1 MCEGCLA
8 EKILVFSMAAPPAKA
23 KDWKLILVTACLT
36 IPAGVLAGIA
46 LQRSGLPAALWRT
59 FAPVPAPMRV
69 AGSVIWSDPFV
80 LLVVGQSNAAN
91 HGEPSARAGP
101 ATYALAADGLYP
113 LQDPLPGASGLGGSP
128 WPHWAALQQ
137 RARPGSQVVV
147 AAIAQGSS
155 AVADWIP
162 GGVHAQRLPEVLKAL
177 RSQEL
182 AVDAVVWHQ
191 GETEAWSGGDA
202 AAYAANL
209 RRWIGSV
216 RGLGINAPI
225 YVCITSRD
233 GQGVINPAIRQ
244 AQSLVWNSQERV
256 FAGPD
261 TDSLGDAFRSD
272 GVHFNARGLEAFA
285 SLLHRAME
293 TPSSQRATRLEDLP
307 LSTRP

>member
-1 MCEGCLA
+1 MGQRLIHAWLWLA
-8 EKILVFSMAAPPAKA
+8 LPLAFVLGMLAQRQGIPGSLRLLLAPDPETHSTLVEEP
-23 KDWKLILVTACLT
+23 T
-36 IPAGVLAGIA
+36 
-46 LQRSGLPAALWRT
+46 WRD
-59 FAPVPAPMRV
+59 PV
-69 AGSVIWSDPFV
+69 V

-91 HGEPSARAGP
+91 HGKPRGRAGSGS
-101 ATYALAADGLYP
+101 YAISPEGVFRLE
-113 LQDPLPGASGLGGSP
+113 DPLPGASGPGGSP

-155 AVADWIP
+155 TVADWIP
-162 GGVHAQRLPEVLKAL
+162 GGVHAQRLPDVLKAL
-177 RSQEL
+177 RSQQL

-202 AAYAANL
+202 DAYAANL
-209 RRWIGSV
+209 RRWIASV
-216 RGLGINAPI
+216 REQGIKAPI
-225 YVCITSRD
+225 YVCLTSRD

-244 AQSLVWNSQERV
+244 AQASVWNSQERV

-261 TDSLGDAFRSD
+261 TDSLGDAFRSH

-285 SLLHRAME
+285 SLLQRAME

-307 LSTRP
+307 LSARP